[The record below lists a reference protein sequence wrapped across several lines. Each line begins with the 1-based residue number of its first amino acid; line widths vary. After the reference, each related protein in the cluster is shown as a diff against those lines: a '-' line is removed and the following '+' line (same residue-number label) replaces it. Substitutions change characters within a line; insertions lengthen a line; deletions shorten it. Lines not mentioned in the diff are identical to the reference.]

1 MEPKLSEKLRWGD
14 LQIYSPCGAW
24 RAESS
29 SFIRGEDASHSFLWK
44 YLPCFPI
51 VFVK

>member
-14 LQIYSPCGAW
+14 LQIYYPCGAW

-29 SFIRGEDASHSFLWK
+29 SSIGEKMLLTPFFGN